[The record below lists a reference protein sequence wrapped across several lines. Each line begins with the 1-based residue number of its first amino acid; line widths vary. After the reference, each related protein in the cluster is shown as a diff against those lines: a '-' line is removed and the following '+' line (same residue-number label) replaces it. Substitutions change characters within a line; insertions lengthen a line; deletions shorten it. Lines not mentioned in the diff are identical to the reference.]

1 MGENDYLLWPY
12 VTSIN
17 PFAKKDD
24 IKVLRWVSDYDVL
37 IIFNDNKKYIYDTY
51 TGYHR
56 YLKYNK
62 PYLTK
67 KEWEYEFK
75 QRLQEVVQRKKITQ
89 EYLAEKI
96 ETTQQMVSRYL
107 TGDAVPTAYTMNKI
121 IDALNC
127 KVNDLIFIPTL
138 LKEIYKEECNNV

>member
-37 IIFNDNKKYIYDTY
+37 IIFTNGEKFIYDTY
-51 TGYHR
+51 TGYYR
-56 YLKYNK
+56 CLKYK
-62 PYLTK
+62 KSYLTK
-67 KEWEYEFK
+67 KEWENEFK
-75 QRLQEVVQRKKITQ
+75 KRLQEIMQRKKITQ
-89 EYLAEKI
+89 EELSQKI

-107 TGDAVPTAYTMNKI
+107 TGDAIPTAYTMNKI
-121 IDALNC
+121 IDALEC
-127 KVNDLIFIPTL
+127 TVNDLIFVPIL
-138 LKEIYKEECNNV
+138 LKEIYKEEKNV